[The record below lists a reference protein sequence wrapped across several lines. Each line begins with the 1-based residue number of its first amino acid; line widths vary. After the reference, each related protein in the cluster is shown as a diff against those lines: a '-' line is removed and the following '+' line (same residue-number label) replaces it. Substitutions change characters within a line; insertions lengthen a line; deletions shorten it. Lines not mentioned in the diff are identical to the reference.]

1 MAEKDLN
8 NKLLLNP
15 EYLQFTLQVMNSE
28 NGDIDLD
35 ALGEAFDEDLYK
47 TREGGYGKDI
57 TYVPATHYKDRLNA
71 ALGHKWSFL
80 IVSEEIVEEPSFQ
93 RYNQDE
99 KEMQWLDGTPYV
111 KVLGMLI
118 VPGLAVHMSYGVKK
132 IQGNTESDAVKA
144 AVTDA
149 LKKCCE
155 NLGIKVDYDD
165 EHEEGSGSG
174 SSNNSNG
181 AKRSGSIDLDEVE
194 YDDDEL
200 EEANEVEIGFGKYK
214 GQTLEDI
221 VDEDPDYVKWLVDK
235 ANEQETADAAA
246 IVYKAYLDAEAEKKN
261 KKKDKST
268 KGKSSSKSS
277 KPSKSSKAKD
287 EDDEE
292 EEEEK
297 SSKSSKS
304 SSKDKGKSSKGKKPK
319 DEDESSDEK
328 DELIETIQDIFAENE
343 DTYDEVTTQSLVSSV
358 SVSRKYPQGKSEIEA
373 LSLNELR
380 KLADVLADE
389 LDEEEDED

>member
-1 MAEKDLN
+1 MMAEKDLK
-8 NKLLLNP
+8 NKLLLSP
-15 EYLQFTLQVMNSE
+15 EYLRFALDVMNSD
-28 NGDIDLD
+28 NGDIDLG
-35 ALGEAFDEDLYK
+35 ALGEAFDDDLYK

-57 TYVPATHYKDRLNA
+57 TYVPATHYKDRLNE

-80 IVSEEIVEEPSFQ
+80 IISEEIVEEPSFQ

-99 KEMQWLDGTPYV
+99 KEYEWLDGTPYV

-165 EHEEGSGSG
+165 EHEESSGSG
-174 SSNNSNG
+174 SSNNSG
-181 AKRSGSIDLDEVE
+181 TKRSGSIDIDEVE

-246 IVYKAYLDAEAEKKN
+246 IVYKAHLDAEAEKKS

-268 KGKSSSKSS
+268 KGKSSSKT
-277 KPSKSSKAKD
+277 SKSSKKK
-287 EDDEE
+287 DEE
-292 EEEEK
+292 EEEEEK
-297 SSKSSKS
+297 P
-304 SSKDKGKSSKGKKPK
+304 KSSKGKSDKSSKKPK
-319 DEDESSDEK
+319 KEAEESSDEK
-328 DELIETIQDIFAENE
+328 DELIETIQEIFAENE

-373 LSLNELR
+373 LSLNELK

-389 LDEEEDED
+389 LEDEEDED